1 MTFVRKKVWEIYHQN
16 KQRTEAIKADKNAN
30 TNRKEEC
37 KSELIK
43 ELGHEFPSVFIEVKY
58 Y

>member
-1 MTFVRKKVWEIYHQN
+1 VRKKVWEKSQQN
-16 KQRTEAIKADKNAN
+16 KQRKEALKADKNAN

-37 KSELIK
+37 KSEFIK

>member
-1 MTFVRKKVWEIYHQN
+1 VRKKVWEIYHQN

-43 ELGHEFPSVFIEVKY
+43 DLGHEFPSVFIEVKY

>member
-1 MTFVRKKVWEIYHQN
+1 VRKKVWGKYQQN
-16 KQRTEAIKADKNAN
+16 KQRKEALKADENAN
-30 TNRKEEC
+30 TNRKEES

-43 ELGHEFPSVFIEVKY
+43 EMGHEFPSVFIEVKY